1 MPPSDA
7 GVYLYL
13 SDGVTG
19 TGLWGRR
26 KNLGIE
32 RQMWALSSHQE
43 VEEGFSGVKLQLLW
57 G

>member
-13 SDGVTG
+13 SDRVTG

-32 RQMWALSSHQE
+32 RQMWTLSSHQE